1 MLLGE
6 LGRPWGL
13 DLAIPKGVAEGS
25 RFHHEKEFKD
35 RHAAEWM
42 SNRNRKVQYRNVLKS
57 TFLRSKSG

>member
-42 SNRNRKVQYRNVLKS
+42 SNRSRKVYLTEKYI
-57 TFLRSKSG
+57 LEI